1 MEEGFELYSR
11 LNDGILEL
19 RSANRAMRDSGM
31 EYAAAER
38 DYKAAKAKKILE
50 LRADSFPVTI
60 CQDVAMGCAEVAN
73 LRFDRDCA
81 QVRYETDREYLWSI
95 KLELRLLD
103 AEIDRQTRGM

>member
-1 MEEGFELYSR
+1 MMEEGFELYSR

-60 CQDVAMGCAEVAN
+60 CQDVAN